1 MVESVKAVSDLCAPL
16 SGEIVE
22 VNQELADRPEA
33 VNEACYDNGWM
44 VVFAPSDPAELGTLL
59 DAEAY
64 HKYVDERA
72 E

>member
-1 MVESVKAVSDLCAPL
+1 
-16 SGEIVE
+16 
-22 VNQELADRPEA
+22 
-33 VNEACYDNGWM
+33 M